1 MQVIMC
7 VAVRLRGLLQ
17 DPCASH
23 LYVQVAKVI
32 KAPCST
38 MLIADCEAVPKMLQI
53 QVLIKQKGIQL
64 YNGES

>member
-1 MQVIMC
+1 MMQVIMC

-32 KAPCST
+32 KASCST
-38 MLIADCEAVPKMLQI
+38 MLIADCEAVPKML
-53 QVLIKQKGIQL
+53 
-64 YNGES
+64 